1 MIALASYS
9 GQNRRESLERHARNI
24 VSDVNGSRG
33 DDGTLSFQMYF
44 PTDLDDDADQSTCH
58 LIEHYQNS
66 TTAAAHLRN
75 MQTYRNRNKVIHECA
90 DIERLEVYGKASPE
104 LKDILSEEAYMYSV
118 VYFGP
123 SDIGV
128 TRG

>member
-9 GQNRRESLERHARNI
+9 GQNRREFERHARNI
-24 VSDVNGSRG
+24 VSDV
-33 DDGTLSFQMYF
+33 SFQMYF

-58 LIEHYQNS
+58 FIKHYQNS